1 MARSKKTGGKIVPR
15 RAGTQQAQGP
25 TRSKEP
31 VVSPEDAAGT
41 DIIKARAAVREKNQ
55 GFLVIKIVVGV
66 LMLLILGTAVATKL
80 SGRPS
85 TGRGEKIQG
94 EKCKSNVECAPGHI
108 CYSYEGDHS
117 RCMAICSPQRPC
129 QADYTCKSNLDQK
142 ARKGVVLH
150 NVCVANSQL

>member
-41 DIIKARAAVREKNQ
+41 DIIKARAAE
-55 GFLVIKIVVGV
+55 
-66 LMLLILGTAVATKL
+66 
-80 SGRPS
+80 
-85 TGRGEKIQG
+85 G